1 MVTGDHPLTAK
12 AIAKTVG
19 IISDGHETVDDIA
32 KRKGIP
38 VEDVD
43 PR

>member
-12 AIAKTVG
+12 AIARNVG
-19 IISDGHETVDDIA
+19 IIGPDSETVDDIA
-32 KRKGIP
+32 KRLKIP
-38 VEDVD
+38 VEQVN